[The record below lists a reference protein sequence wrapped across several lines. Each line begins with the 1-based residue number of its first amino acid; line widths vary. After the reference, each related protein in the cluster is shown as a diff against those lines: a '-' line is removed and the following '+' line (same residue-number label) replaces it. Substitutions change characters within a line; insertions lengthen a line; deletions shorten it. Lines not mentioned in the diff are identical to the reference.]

1 MRPAHLASVIIV
13 VGCLAAL
20 PFHRSSSIVSTD
32 PASKLTPGPKSVL
45 GPGREP
51 AGLPAVAAP
60 GGVPADFDQSLAWQ
74 PIPMVM
80 PQQPSVEQP
89 PMPNSYYD
97 VTLPLDQPDPIRQRF
112 EAAYPEMRQSDGAE
126 PASAGVT
133 SLASQSKPAGG
144 VDDSGFSD
152 PDPVDEFR
160 KWLSKETPPAD
171 PNDPAAAM
179 IEDEYVFEPI
189 QPLDPFP
196 AAAKRRPTS
205 GQTGAGQIVMGQTGV
220 GQTVTGHSAA
230 QGASNN
236 EAPNVANGEAP
247 GGRNVFAVGADAY
260 RGTPPALAVET
271 RRESAGGVA
280 AQGASVGISVSQSPQ
295 GAAAPGV
302 DAEPS
307 RRKFFIREP
316 E

>member
-32 PASKLTPGPKSVL
+32 PASKLTPGPKSVV
-45 GPGREP
+45 GSGREP

-60 GGVPADFDQSLAWQ
+60 GGVPADFDPSLAWQ

-112 EAAYPEMRQSDGAE
+112 EAAYPEMRQPVGGQ

-160 KWLSKETPPAD
+160 KWLSQETPPAD

-196 AAAKRRPTS
+196 AAAKRRATS
-205 GQTGAGQIVMGQTGV
+205 AQTGAGQMVMGQTVNGP
-220 GQTVTGHSAA
+220 SAA
-230 QGASNN
+230 QRASNG
-236 EAPNVANGEAP
+236 EAPGAANGEAP
-247 GGRNVFAVGADAY
+247 GGRNVFAVGAEAY

-271 RRESAGGVA
+271 RREPAGGVA
-280 AQGASVGISVSQSPQ
+280 AQGASVGIGAGQPPQ
-295 GAAAPGV
+295 GAAEPGL

>member
-32 PASKLTPGPKSVL
+32 PASKLTPGPKAVV
-45 GPGREP
+45 GAGREP

-60 GGVPADFDQSLAWQ
+60 GGVPADFDPSLAWQ

-112 EAAYPEMRQSDGAE
+112 EAAYPEMRQPVGGQ

-160 KWLSKETPPAD
+160 KWLSQETPPVD

-179 IEDEYVFEPI
+179 IEDQYVFEPI

-205 GQTGAGQIVMGQTGV
+205 AQTGAGQMVMGQTVNGP
-220 GQTVTGHSAA
+220 SAA
-230 QGASNN
+230 QGASNG
-236 EAPNVANGEAP
+236 EAPSAANGEAP
-247 GGRNVFAVGADAY
+247 GGRNVFAVGAEAY

-271 RRESAGGVA
+271 RREPAGGVA
-280 AQGASVGISVSQSPQ
+280 AQGASVGINAGQPPQ

-302 DAEPS
+302 DAEPA

>member
-32 PASKLTPGPKSVL
+32 PASKLTSGPKSAL
-45 GPGREP
+45 GSGREA
-51 AGLPAVAAP
+51 AGLPVVAAP
-60 GGVPADFDQSLAWQ
+60 GGVPADFDPSLAWQ

-89 PMPNSYYD
+89 PMPSSYYD
-97 VTLPLDQPDPIRQRF
+97 VTIPLDQPDPIRQRF
-112 EAAYPEMRQSDGAE
+112 EAAYPEMRQPVGGQ

-133 SLASQSKPAGG
+133 SLVSQSKSAGD
-144 VDDSGFSD
+144 VDDGGFSD

-160 KWLSKETPPAD
+160 NWLSKETPPVD

-179 IEDEYVFEPI
+179 IEDQYVFEPI

-205 GQTGAGQIVMGQTGV
+205 GQTGAGQIVMGQMGV
-220 GQTVTGHSAA
+220 GQTVAGPSVA
-230 QGASNN
+230 QGASNG
-236 EAPNVANGEAP
+236 EAPGAANGEAP
-247 GGRNVFAVGADAY
+247 GGRSVFAVGAEAY

-271 RRESAGGVA
+271 RREPAVGVA
-280 AQGASVGISVSQSPQ
+280 AQGASVGIGAGQPAQ
-295 GAAAPGV
+295 GAATPGS
-302 DAEPS
+302 DAEPA